1 MSVRQRS
8 SVPSGNPG
16 SHPPG
21 AGAPAGTGGLASGM
35 TLRAVGL
42 GLVLSASMAW
52 WVVHS
57 AFEAHS
63 SYLSIT
69 HLPMAALFPFM
80 LVVFVVNGLLKRFAP
95 TRIFTAPELIIIFF
109 IVFTASA
116 IPGWAFTT
124 YWVAVPS
131 IPHYYA
137 NAENRYVELFFEYLP
152 TWLIIPD
159 ERRAVHWFYEGL
171 PSSGI
176 IPWRDWII
184 PMSWWGTFFLALFF
198 ASASLMVILRKQWIE
213 RERLTFPLARVPLLL
228 IEEDGSDSVLPR
240 IARSKVF
247 WYGFS
252 IPLFVILWNI
262 VSYWDVVPPI
272 KLGGDYRIPI
282 TLAES
287 FPPIQF
293 KINFA
298 FIAIGFFTELN
309 ILFSIWVFFLLA
321 TIQIGIMSRF
331 GIPKTTEI
339 VTAQH
344 LGGFFMYTLFGLWM
358 ARRHLYDVVR
368 KAIGRGRDIDDSGEF
383 FSYRTAMAGVV
394 FGIVYMFF
402 FLISMGMSFAAAATL
417 LATCMLLFIG
427 VTRVVAE
434 AGLIYLDLPYN
445 AHEFTVFSFGS
456 ANLHRADLTILT
468 LSQTFSRNWRTLGM
482 CAMAHVNKVG
492 DEVGGA
498 RRGIFPVIV
507 SALLMAA
514 VISVVYTVFLGYD
527 TTGADGFKDAFGNA
541 KRGYE
546 TLASWINNQTQLTGG
561 EYAGLGIGALIAW
574 VLILA
579 HHNFHWWPLHPIG
592 WAVAKTWAIGMIA
605 TSIFLVWLVKAII
618 LKLGGTRLYR
628 QAQPFFIGMLVGY
641 VLGVALS
648 YCVDVIWFPA
658 SGHIVETW

>member
-1 MSVRQRS
+1 MSTIKRS
-8 SVPSGNPG
+8 SPSPGKSAPNPG
-16 SHPPG
+16 G
-21 AGAPAGTGGLASGM
+21 AGPPARKEGLASGM
-35 TLRAVGL
+35 TVRAVAL
-42 GLVLSASMAW
+42 GLILSAAMAW

-80 LVVFVVNGLLKRFAP
+80 LVVFVINGLLKRFAP
-95 TRIFTAPELIIIFF
+95 TQVFSPPELIIVFF
-109 IVFTASA
+109 TVFTASA
-116 IPGWAFTT
+116 LPGWAFST
-124 YWVAVPS
+124 YWVAIPS

-137 NAENRYVELFFEYLP
+137 NSENRYVELFFEYLP
-152 TWLIIPD
+152 TWLIVSD

-171 PSSGI
+171 PSSGVL
-176 IPWRDWII
+176 PWRDWIVPI
-184 PMSWWGTFFLALFF
+184 GWWGTFFLALFF

-228 IEEDGSDSVLPR
+228 VEEDDSGSVLPR

-252 IPLFVILWNI
+252 IPLFIILWNI

-272 KLGGDYRIPI
+272 RLGGDYRIPI

-293 KINFA
+293 KVNFA
-298 FIAIGFFTELN
+298 FISIGFFTDLN

-368 KAIGRGRDIDDSGEF
+368 KAIGRGNDIDDSGEF
-383 FSYRTAMAGVV
+383 FSYRTAMGGVV
-394 FGIVYMFF
+394 IGILYMFF

-417 LATCMLLFIG
+417 LATSMLLFLG

-434 AGLIYLDLPYN
+434 AGLINLDLPYN
-445 AHEFTVFSFGS
+445 AHDFTVFSFGS

-482 CAMAHVNKVG
+482 CAMAHVNKVS

-498 RRGIFPVIV
+498 RRGIFPVIM

-514 VISVVYTVFLGYD
+514 VISVIYTIYLGYA
-527 TTGADGFKDAFGNA
+527 TTGADGFADAFGNA
-541 KRGYE
+541 KAGYR
-546 TLASWINNQTQLTGG
+546 TLGTWINNQTQLTGG
-561 EYAGLGIGALIAW
+561 EYTGLGVGALIAW
-574 VLILA
+574 LLIMA
-579 HHNFHWWPLHPIG
+579 HHNFAWWPLHPIG
-592 WAVAKTWAIGMIA
+592 WAVAKTWGIGMIA
-605 TSIFLVWLVKAII
+605 TSIFLVWLVKALI
-618 LKLGGTRLYR
+618 LKLGGTRLYH

-648 YCVDVIWFPA
+648 YCVDVIWFPN